1 MRTWTAPCAPDR
13 RLNILTHNEKIVREV
28 SAVIN
33 RQLLTLCGVVA
44 IFAAVAAPA
53 KAADDIEAKAQ
64 VCAACHGAAGVPAD
78 PKTTPIIWGQQA
90 NYLYKELHDYKSGDR
105 KSPIMAPV
113 VADIS
118 LPDLRQIA
126 NYFAAKPWPAK
137 QAAGAPGASG
147 APPNGIAQ
155 CQPCHQ
161 PNFEGGAP
169 APRLAGLSYDYLA
182 REMNSFADGTRTNNG
197 DMPGFMKALSESDR
211 DAMAHYLA
219 GL

>member
-1 MRTWTAPCAPDR
+1 
-13 RLNILTHNEKIVREV
+13 V

-33 RQLLTLCGVVA
+33 RLLLTLCCGVG
-44 IFAAVAAPA
+44 IFAASAAPA
-53 KAADDIEAKAQ
+53 SAADDIEAKAQ
-64 VCAACHGAAGVPAD
+64 ACAACHGANGVPTD
-78 PKTTPIIWGQQA
+78 PKTMPIIWGQQA

-118 LPDLRQIA
+118 LPDLRQLA
-126 NYFAAKPWPAK
+126 NYFAAKPWPPK
-137 QAAGAPGASG
+137 QGSGAAGT
-147 APPNGIAQ
+147 PPAGIAQ

-182 REMNSFADGTRTNNG
+182 REMNNFADGTRTNNG
-197 DMPGFMKALSESDR
+197 DMPGFMKALSDSDR

>member
-1 MRTWTAPCAPDR
+1 M
-13 RLNILTHNEKIVREV
+13 
-28 SAVIN
+28 IN
-33 RQLLTLCGVVA
+33 RLFLTLCGA
-44 IFAAVAAPA
+44 IGIFAAVAAPA
-53 KAADDIEAKAQ
+53 ITTPAMAADDIEAKAQ
-64 VCAACHGAAGVPAD
+64 VCAACHGADGVPAD

-113 VADIS
+113 VTDIS
-118 LPDLRQIA
+118 LPDLRQLA
-126 NYFAAKPWPAK
+126 NYFATKPWPAK
-137 QAAGAPGASG
+137 QATG

-182 REMNSFADGTRTNNG
+182 REMKNFADGERTNNG

>member
-1 MRTWTAPCAPDR
+1 MLN
-13 RLNILTHNEKIVREV
+13 RLF
-28 SAVIN
+28 
-33 RQLLTLCGVVA
+33 LTLCGAVG
-44 IFAAVAAPA
+44 ILAAVAAPA
-53 KAADDIEAKAQ
+53 GAADDIEAKAQ
-64 VCAACHGAAGVPAD
+64 TCAACHGANGVPTD
-78 PKTTPIIWGQQA
+78 PKTMPVIWGQQA

-118 LPDLRQIA
+118 LPDLRLLA

-137 QAAGAPGASG
+137 QPSGAAG

-182 REMNSFADGTRTNNG
+182 REMNSFADGERTNNG

-211 DAMAHYLA
+211 DAMARYLA

>member
-1 MRTWTAPCAPDR
+1 MERCAPCAPVHC
-13 RLNILTHNEKIVREV
+13 LNILSCNDKNHLREMPV
-28 SAVIN
+28 VFN
-33 RQLLTLCGVVA
+33 RQFASLCGAVGVLSLVA
-44 IFAAVAAPA
+44 SAQ
-53 KAADDIEAKAQ
+53 AADDIEAKAQ
-64 VCAACHGAAGVPAD
+64 ACAACHGANGVPTD
-78 PKTTPIIWGQQA
+78 PKTMPIIWGQQA
-90 NYLYKELHDYKSGDR
+90 SYLYKELHDYKSGDR

-118 LPDLRQIA
+118 LPDLRQLA
-126 NYFAAKPWPAK
+126 NYFAAKPWPPK
-137 QAAGAPGASG
+137 QGAGTAGAP
-147 APPNGIAQ
+147 PVGIAQ

-182 REMNSFADGTRTNNG
+182 GSMKSFADGTRTNNG
-197 DMPGFMKALSESDR
+197 DMPGFMKALSDSDR

>member
-1 MRTWTAPCAPDR
+1 M
-13 RLNILTHNEKIVREV
+13 IKIVREV

-33 RQLLTLCGVVA
+33 HLLLTLCGVVG
-44 IFAAVAAPA
+44 IVAVLAAPA
-53 KAADDIEAKAQ
+53 LAADDIEAKAQ
-64 VCAACHGAAGVPAD
+64 TCAACHGANGVPID
-78 PKTTPIIWGQQA
+78 PKTMPIIWGQQA

-118 LPDLRQIA
+118 LPDLRQLA
-126 NYFAAKPWPAK
+126 NYFAAKPWPPK
-137 QAAGAPGASG
+137 QGSDAAVTSPA
-147 APPNGIAQ
+147 GIAQ

-169 APRLAGLSYDYLA
+169 APRLAGLSYEYLA
-182 REMNSFADGTRTNNG
+182 GAMKSFADGTRTNNG
-197 DMPGFMKALSESDR
+197 DMPGFMKALSDSDR